1 MSDLFD
7 VRKEIILVTG
17 ASQGLG
23 RQFARV
29 LAAHGA
35 AVVLAARQTA
45 KLKSLEEE
53 IRGKGGRAAA
63 VQMDVTDIAS
73 IGKALDTA
81 EAAFGPVSVLIN
93 NAGIAIEKL
102 STDQTEADWDAVINA
117 NLKGAYFLAT
127 EMARR
132 MIARKQE
139 GNIVN
144 VASVLGTAVMKF
156 LSPYAISKAGI
167 MQATKAMAL
176 ELAGNRIRVNALAP
190 GYIDT
195 EMNHD
200 FWATP
205 AGEKLT
211 KRIPQRRVGA
221 ESDLDGAILLLGLER
236 FALHDRQRGNRR
248 RRVFAELACPHLA
261 PDHVGGLLADHDGR
275 RIGVAADQGRHD
287 RGIDHAQALEP
298 VNLQLRI
305 DHGHRVVDAHLAGAD
320 RVIDGVD
327 VLAQGFPDIGIALD
341 ACGEDIGGL
350 QRLQRGCVKQPFRH
364 LEAGDHG
371 IEVGFLAQEIWIDR
385 GRGERIGALQ
395 PDAAMALRAQQA
407 DVT

>member
-7 VRKEIILVTG
+7 VRKETILVTG

-45 KLKSLEEE
+45 KLESLEQE
-53 IRGKGGRAAA
+53 IRSKGGRAAA

-73 IGKALDTA
+73 IGKAVDAA
-81 EAAFGPVSVLIN
+81 EAALGPIGVLVN

-102 STDQTEADWDAVINA
+102 ATDQTEADWDAVINA

-132 MIARKQE
+132 MITRKQE

-156 LSPYAISKAGI
+156 LSPYSISKAGI
-167 MQATKAMAL
+167 LQATKTMAL
-176 ELAGNRIRVNALAP
+176 ELASNRIRVNALAP

-205 AGEKLT
+205 AGERLT
-211 KRIPQRRVGA
+211 KRIPQRRLGA
-221 ESDLDGAILLLGLER
+221 ESDLDGAILLLASSASRYMTGS
-236 FALHDRQRGNRR
+236 
-248 RRVFAELACPHLA
+248 V
-261 PDHVGGLLADHDGR
+261 VTVDG
-275 RIGVAADQGRHD
+275 
-287 RGIDHAQALEP
+287 
-298 VNLQLRI
+298 
-305 DHGHRVVDAHLAGAD
+305 
-320 RVIDGVD
+320 
-327 VLAQGFPDIGIALD
+327 
-341 ACGEDIGGL
+341 
-350 QRLQRGCVKQPFRH
+350 
-364 LEAGDHG
+364 
-371 IEVGFLAQEIWIDR
+371 GFL
-385 GRGERIGALQ
+385 LN
-395 PDAAMALRAQQA
+395 
-407 DVT
+407 

>member
-1 MSDLFD
+1 MSGLFD
-7 VRKEIILVTG
+7 VSKEIILITG

-73 IGKALDTA
+73 IGKAIDGA
-81 EAAFGPVSVLIN
+81 EAALGPVSVLVN

-102 STDQTEADWDAVINA
+102 AVDQTEADWDSVINA

-132 MIARKQE
+132 MIARRQE

-144 VASVLGTAVMKF
+144 IASVLGTGVMKF
-156 LSPYAISKAGI
+156 LSPYTISKAGI
-167 MQATKAMAL
+167 IQATRVMAL

-200 FWATP
+200 FWSTP
-205 AGEKLT
+205 AGEKLA

-221 ESDLDGAILLLGLER
+221 ESDLDGAIM
-236 FALHDRQRGNRR
+236 
-248 RRVFAELACPHLA
+248 
-261 PDHVGGLLADHDGR
+261 LLASSASRYMTGSVVTVDG
-275 RIGVAADQGRHD
+275 
-287 RGIDHAQALEP
+287 
-298 VNLQLRI
+298 
-305 DHGHRVVDAHLAGAD
+305 
-320 RVIDGVD
+320 
-327 VLAQGFPDIGIALD
+327 
-341 ACGEDIGGL
+341 
-350 QRLQRGCVKQPFRH
+350 
-364 LEAGDHG
+364 
-371 IEVGFLAQEIWIDR
+371 GFL
-385 GRGERIGALQ
+385 L
-395 PDAAMALRAQQA
+395 
-407 DVT
+407 T

>member
-7 VRKEIILVTG
+7 VRKETILVTG

-45 KLKSLEEE
+45 KLKSLEQE
-53 IRGKGGRAAA
+53 IRSKGGRAAA
-63 VQMDVTDIAS
+63 VQLDVTDIAS
-73 IGKALDTA
+73 ICKAVDAA
-81 EAAFGPVSVLIN
+81 EAALGPISVLIS

-102 STDQTEADWDAVINA
+102 STDQTEADWDAVINT

-127 EMARR
+127 EVARR
-132 MIARKQE
+132 MIARKQD

-156 LSPYAISKAGI
+156 LAPYAISKAGI
-167 MQATKAMAL
+167 VQATKAMAL

-195 EMNHD
+195 EMNHE

-221 ESDLDGAILLLGLER
+221 ESDLDGAILLLASNASRYMTGS
-236 FALHDRQRGNRR
+236 
-248 RRVFAELACPHLA
+248 V
-261 PDHVGGLLADHDGR
+261 VTVDG
-275 RIGVAADQGRHD
+275 
-287 RGIDHAQALEP
+287 
-298 VNLQLRI
+298 
-305 DHGHRVVDAHLAGAD
+305 
-320 RVIDGVD
+320 
-327 VLAQGFPDIGIALD
+327 
-341 ACGEDIGGL
+341 
-350 QRLQRGCVKQPFRH
+350 
-364 LEAGDHG
+364 
-371 IEVGFLAQEIWIDR
+371 GFL
-385 GRGERIGALQ
+385 LN
-395 PDAAMALRAQQA
+395 
-407 DVT
+407 